1 MANQID
7 VSQAIM
13 NELKTYSNDLVERI
27 NISSQKCANKLKRE
41 LKENSP
47 EKTGDYKKGWRVNQ
61 VYKSHTLSQYVV
73 HNATDY
79 QLTHLLE
86 FGHAI
91 KGGTERVKPI
101 PHIAPAEEKIV
112 NEFMDG
118 VKKAVQE
125 AGK

>member
-1 MANQID
+1 MSDID
-7 VSQAIM
+7 IGAAIM
-13 NELKTYSNDLVERI
+13 KELQNYSNDVVEKV
-27 NISSQKCANKLKRE
+27 NTSSKEYANKLKKE
-41 LKENSP
+41 LQENSP
-47 EKTGDYKKGWRVNQ
+47 KKTGDYKKGWRVRQ

-86 FGHAI
+86 FGHAV

-101 PHIAPAEEKIV
+101 PHIAPAEEKV
-112 NEFMDG
+112 VGEFMNE
-118 VKKAVQE
+118 VEKAVRE